1 MRKLI
6 VSILLITSLS
16 HAGIN
21 ECFESGKFNP
31 NIGHDTLDC
40 GNVDVVS
47 WAMGVIEGMWE
58 LNHDEQESFN
68 AYDSC
73 SVVDPE
79 HESSELLV
87 NACNALLGG
96 E

>member
-6 VSILLITSLS
+6 VSILLIASLS
-16 HAGIN
+16 NAGIN
-21 ECFESGKFNP
+21 ECFVNGEYDS

-47 WAMGVIEGMWE
+47 WAMGVIEGMWS
-58 LNHDEQESFN
+58 LNHEPNESFN

-79 HESSELLV
+79 HESSQLLV
-87 NACNALLGG
+87 NACNVLMGG